1 MSADVRRV
9 AGTDPAARALVDA
22 MVRELA
28 VLYDEGLS
36 ASSPAMPEQL
46 TPPHGGFVVLSEDGR
61 AVAGGGVRRLDD
73 RACEFKRMYVVP
85 DARGRG
91 VGRDLLA
98 ALESLARDLG
108 YAVARLDTGAKQARA
123 RRMYERAGYVSMP
136 DYNGN
141 PYAAFWGEK
150 GLGGYAPAT

>member
-1 MSADVRRV
+1 MSVDVRRL
-9 AGTDPAARALVDA
+9 AGSDPAARALVDA

-28 VLYDEGLS
+28 VLYDEGLG
-36 ASSPAMPEQL
+36 APSPGLPEQL
-46 TPPHGGFVVLSEDGR
+46 SPPDGGFVVLSEDR
-61 AVAGGGVRRLDD
+61 RPVAGGGVRRLDD

-91 VGRDLLA
+91 VGRGLLA
-98 ALESLARDLG
+98 ALESLAHDLG

-123 RRMYERAGYVSMP
+123 QRMYERAGYVSIP
-136 DYNGN
+136 DYNAN

-150 GLGGYAPAT
+150 RLAGG